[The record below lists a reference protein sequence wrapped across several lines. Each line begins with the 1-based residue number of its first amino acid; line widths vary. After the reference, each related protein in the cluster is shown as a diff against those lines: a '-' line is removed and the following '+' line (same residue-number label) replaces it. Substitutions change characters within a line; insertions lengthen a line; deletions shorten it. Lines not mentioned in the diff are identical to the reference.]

1 MFKNISANM
10 THHFK
15 EEDKEF
21 IDQKIEDLKQ
31 SVAKVGHILAVAV
44 PAAIL
49 LAVTAHVV
57 GEIAIDKLTSK

>member
-1 MFKNISANM
+1 MFKPIKADM

-15 EEDKEF
+15 EEDKNF
-21 IDQKIEDLKQ
+21 IDQKITDLKLT
-31 SVAKVGHILAVAV
+31 AKKVGIILAVAV
-44 PAAIL
+44 PSAII

>member
-15 EEDKEF
+15 EDDKEF

-31 SVAKVGHILAVAV
+31 SVAKVGRILAVAV
-44 PAAIL
+44 PTTII

-57 GEIAIDKLTSK
+57 GEIAISKLTNK